1 MELLVGSWRT
11 VLVVEVPGDLQT
23 WTTTWSFDADGSCHQ
38 RVVTESLAEGFPRV
52 TDRDCTFVVHDFE
65 IVITYVGGGTVE
77 FEYSF
82 ADFLPDRLIFGGFE
96 YERVA

>member
-1 MELLVGSWRT
+1 MGAATR
-11 VLVVEVPGDLQT
+11 
-23 WTTTWSFDADGSCHQ
+23 

-52 TDRDCTFVVHDFE
+52 TDRDCTFIAQDFE